1 MAKGYAH
8 KEGIDYEENVSP
20 IEKWGTILT
29 LLDLATH
36 NGQRFHQMDVNIA
49 FLNEELKDNAYMSYL
64 EDFVEK
70 GQEKKV

>member
-1 MAKGYAH
+1 MLVDPTYGTKPMRYLFLSRTSKNLITHLRRKKRLMAKGYAH

-36 NGQRFHQMDVNIA
+36 NG
-49 FLNEELKDNAYMSYL
+49 
-64 EDFVEK
+64 
-70 GQEKKV
+70 

>member
-1 MAKGYAH
+1 
-8 KEGIDYEENVSP
+8 
-20 IEKWGTILT
+20 
-29 LLDLATH
+29 
-36 NGQRFHQMDVNIA
+36 MDVNIA